1 MRALRT
7 AGEPVHLLPRAAAAC
22 ELLAVVPQHEP
33 DPLGGEVAGG
43 ALDGREG
50 VEQLEVGVVP
60 AVRRVQVAGQFEPQ
74 ARLVV
79 AFRAPEET
87 IHNR

>member
-7 AGEPVHLLPRAAAAC
+7 AGEPVHLLRRAAAC

-50 VEQLEVGVVP
+50 VEQLEVGVVS